1 MPGPLPKYPIQL
13 TPEQERHLQQLSS
26 SYTASFADVQ
36 RARILLL
43 AHQHPTWRNVEIARQ
58 VGCCVQTVA
67 RWRQRWHMTDCQ
79 RDAPRTGTPRT
90 FTPLQRA
97 QMIALACSS
106 PRTYGKPW
114 PRWSGEKL
122 AQVAIEQH
130 IVTHIA
136 PGTIRTWLRQ
146 DKIKPWR
153 YHSWQR
159 STDPR
164 FVDKASPVLD
174 LYAHAQTLVAQGE
187 AVVCSDEKT
196 SIQARQRLSA
206 TRAAAPRYPV
216 QVADRYKRMG
226 AVQLF
231 CALMVAS
238 GVTFARTRASKTFA
252 DFKAFLLELFQN
264 ALCASLKVVH
274 LILDNGSTHAP
285 KQLGPWIASLELAFE
300 VRLYWLP
307 THASWL
313 DQVEIIFSKV
323 QRDVLTPNDF
333 PSTLAL
339 EKQLKTY
346 FDDLNRHPKPIQW
359 TYTKTKLL
367 AKFGAPQ
374 PVELA
379 A

>member
-26 SYTASFADVQ
+26 SYTASFAEVQ

-58 VGCCVQTVA
+58 VGCCVQTVQ
-67 RWRQRWHMTDCQ
+67 RWRQRWHVTDCQ
-79 RDAPRTGTPRT
+79 RDAPRPGTPRT

-97 QMIALACSS
+97 QIIALACSA
-106 PRTYGKPW
+106 PRAYGKPW

-122 AQVAIEQH
+122 AHVAVEQQ
-130 IVTHIA
+130 IVAHIA
-136 PGTIRTWLRQ
+136 PGTIRAWLRA

-153 YHSWQR
+153 DHSWQR
-159 STDPR
+159 STDPH

-174 LYAHAQTLVAQGE
+174 LYAHAQALAAQGE

-196 SIQARQRLSA
+196 SIQARQRVSA
-206 TRAAAPRYPV
+206 TKAAASGYPLHI
-216 QVADRYKRMG
+216 ADRYKRMG

-231 CALMVAS
+231 CALVVAS
-238 GVTFARTRASKTFA
+238 GLTFARTRSGRKFA
-252 DFKAFLLELFQN
+252 DFKAFLLELFQS
-264 ALCASLKVVH
+264 ALCAGLKVVH

-346 FDDLNRHPKPIQW
+346 FDELNRHPKPIQW

-367 AKFGAPQ
+367 AKFGASQ
-374 PVELA
+374 PAELA

>member
-1 MPGPLPKYPIQL
+1 
-13 TPEQERHLQQLSS
+13 LQQLSN
-26 SYTASFADVQ
+26 SYTAPFADVQ

-43 AHQHPTWRNVEIARQ
+43 AHQYPTRRNAQIARQ
-58 VGCCVQTVA
+58 VGCCVQTVKH
-67 RWRQRWHMTDCQ
+67 WRQRWQQTDSV
-79 RDAPRTGTPRT
+79 RDAPRAGTRRT
-90 FTPLQRA
+90 FTALQRA
-97 QMIALACSS
+97 QMIALACSA
-106 PRTYGKPW
+106 PRVHGKPW

-122 AQVAIEQH
+122 AQVAIEQQIVEH
-130 IVTHIA
+130 IS
-136 PGTIRTWLRQ
+136 PGTIRTWLLQ

-153 YHSWQR
+153 YHSWQH
-159 STDPR
+159 STDPH
-164 FVDKASPVLD
+164 FVAKASPVLD
-174 LYAHAQTLVAQGE
+174 LYEHAQALAAQGE

-196 SIQARQRLSA
+196 SIQARQRVSA
-206 TRAAAPRYPV
+206 TKVAAPGYPV
-216 QVADRYKRMG
+216 HVADRYKRMG

-231 CALMVAS
+231 CALVVAS
-238 GVTFARTRASKTFA
+238 GVTFARTCASKTFA
-252 DFKAFLLELFQN
+252 AFKAFLLALFQS
-264 ALCASLKVVH
+264 ALCAGLTVVH

-300 VRLYWLP
+300 VRIYWLP

-339 EKQLKTY
+339 EKQLKDY
-346 FDDLNRHPKPIQW
+346 FEELHRHPKPIQW

-367 AKFGAPQ
+367 AKFGVSQ
-374 PVELA
+374 PAELA

>member
-26 SYTASFADVQ
+26 CYTAPFADVQ

-43 AHQHPTWRNVEIARQ
+43 AHQHPTWQNEKIARR
-58 VGCCVQTVA
+58 VGCCVNTVKHG
-67 RWRQRWHMTDCQ
+67 RQRWLQTDRV
-79 RDAPRTGTPRT
+79 RDAPRAGTRRT

-97 QMIALACSS
+97 QITALACSA
-106 PRTYGKPW
+106 PRAYGKPW
-114 PRWSGEKL
+114 PRWSAEKL
-122 AQVAIEQH
+122 AQVAIEQQ
-130 IVTHIA
+130 IVDHIA

-174 LYAHAQTLVAQGE
+174 LYAQAPALAAQGE

-196 SIQARQRLSA
+196 SIQARQRVSA
-206 TRAAAPRYPV
+206 TKAAAPGYPV
-216 QVADRYKRMG
+216 YVADRYKRMG

-231 CALMVAS
+231 CALLVAS
-238 GVTFARTRASKTFA
+238 GVTFARTRSGKTFA
-252 DFKAFLLELFQN
+252 DFKTFLLELFQS
-264 ALCASLKVVH
+264 ALCAGLKVVH

-285 KQLGPWIASLELAFE
+285 KQLGSWIASLALSFE
-300 VRLYWLP
+300 VRIYWLP

-346 FDDLNRHPKPIQW
+346 FDELNRHPKPIQW

-374 PVELA
+374 PAELA